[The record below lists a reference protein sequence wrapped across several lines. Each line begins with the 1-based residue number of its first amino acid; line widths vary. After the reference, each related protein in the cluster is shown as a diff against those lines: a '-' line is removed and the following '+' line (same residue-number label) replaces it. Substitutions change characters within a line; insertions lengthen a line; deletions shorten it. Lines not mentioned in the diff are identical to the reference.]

1 MIIGIISR
9 GTISRI
15 LVPILKLIKI
25 FYNYKVCLMRT
36 DRLGHL
42 SNNTQLF
49 FIRHKRNLIE
59 DTNYY
64 LIAPS
69 INSSKI
75 ANKDLLLL
83 HIEYTKNLHN
93 VRIITSSFFYYL
105 FFYSQGFLNDKRF
118 FSPLEYKSNE
128 VEFSL
133 QEQTVSFTNKQQ
145 VYGDDILLKMNI
157 TQNDKLVCIYTRDS
171 SFLENIDNSVDWS
184 YHDYRNT
191 NIESYLKT
199 IKFLISKGY
208 KVVRI
213 GSEYSKSLNY
223 INNNFIEYNLSSYKS
238 GFMDLYMPYM
248 ASFIIGCKSG
258 ATDLSLL
265 FNKPILVTDLTTF
278 VEAPLGKKDL
288 FIQKKIIDLNKNI
301 VPFKELVEN
310 EKFYTNDGNKMHSLY
325 GLSYIDNTEDEILEA
340 TIEMHSRIINNFV
353 LKDSQMALLRRY
365 HNEYCV
371 KNKNSSE
378 FVPISVNWLEKHY
391 ALYLDN

>member
-1 MIIGIISR
+1 MIIGIIAR
-9 GTISRI
+9 GIIPRI

-25 FYNYKVCLMRT
+25 FYNFRVCLMHT

-49 FIRHKRNLIE
+49 FIRHKRNLLE

-83 HIEYTKNLHN
+83 HIEYTKSLKN

-105 FFYSQGFLNDKRF
+105 LLFSQGFLNDKRLF
-118 FSPLEYKSNE
+118 FSLEYKSNE
-128 VEFSL
+128 IEFSF
-133 QEQTVSFTNKQQ
+133 QEQTVSFNEKQR
-145 VYGDDILLKMNI
+145 VFGNDILLQMNI
-157 TQNDKLVCIYTRDS
+157 KQNDKLVCIYTRDA
-171 SFLENIDNSVDWS
+171 SFLENRDNNVDWS

-191 NIESYLKT
+191 NIESYLKA
-199 IKFLISKGY
+199 IKFLINKGY
-208 KVVRI
+208 KVIRI

-223 INNNFIEYNLSSYKS
+223 INDNFIEYNLSEYKS
-238 GFMDLYMPYM
+238 GFMDLYIPYLV
-248 ASFIIGCKSG
+248 SFIIGCKSG

-265 FNKPILVTDLTTF
+265 FNTPILVTDLTTF
-278 VEAPLGKKDL
+278 VEAPLGKNDL
-288 FIQKKIIDLNKNI
+288 FIQKKLINSNENI

-310 EKFYTNDGNKMHSLY
+310 EKFYTNDGNKMLSLY

-340 TIEMHSRIINNFV
+340 TIEMYNRTINNFILEDAQMDL
-353 LKDSQMALLRRY
+353 LKRY

-371 KNKNSSE
+371 KNKYSSE
-378 FVPISVNWLEKHY
+378 FVPISVNWLEKNY
-391 ALYLDN
+391 ALYLDH

>member
-1 MIIGIISR
+1 MQ
-9 GTISRI
+9 
-15 LVPILKLIKI
+15 P
-25 FYNYKVCLMRT
+25 

-42 SNNTQLF
+42 SCNTQLF

-64 LIAPS
+64 LIAPA
-69 INSSKI
+69 INSSKV

-83 HIEYTKNLHN
+83 HIEYIKSLHN
-93 VRIITSSFFYYL
+93 VRIISSSFFYYL
-105 FFYSQGFLNDKRF
+105 FFFSQGFLNDKRL
-118 FSPLEYKSNE
+118 FSRLEYNSNE
-128 VEFSL
+128 IEFSF

-145 VYGDDILLKMNI
+145 VYGDSILLQMNI
-157 TQNDKLVCIYTRDS
+157 SQNDKLVCIYTRDS
-171 SFLENIDNSVDWS
+171 SFLENIDNSRDWS
-184 YHDYRNT
+184 YHNYRNT
-191 NIESYLKT
+191 NIESYLKA
-199 IKFLISKGY
+199 IKFLINKGY
-208 KVVRI
+208 KVIRI

-223 INNNFIEYNLSSYKS
+223 VNDNFIEYNLSKHKS

-265 FNKPILVTDLTTF
+265 FNTPILVTDLTTF
-278 VEAPLGKKDL
+278 VEAPLGKNDL
-288 FIQKKIIDLNKNI
+288 FIQKKLIDLNENI

-310 EKFYTNDGNKMHSLY
+310 EKFYTRDGNKMLSLF

-340 TIEMHSRIINNFV
+340 TIEMYNRIINNF
-353 LKDSQMALLRRY
+353 KMENAQMDLLRRY

-378 FVPISVNWLEKHY
+378 FVPISVNWLEKNY
-391 ALYLDN
+391 ALYLDY

>member
-1 MIIGIISR
+1 
-9 GTISRI
+9 
-15 LVPILKLIKI
+15 
-25 FYNYKVCLMRT
+25 MRT

-105 FFYSQGFLNDKRF
+105 FFYSQGVLNDKRF

-145 VYGDDILLKMNI
+145 AYGNDILLKMNI
-157 TQNDKLVCIYTRDS
+157 TQNDKLICIYTRDS

-223 INNNFIEYNLSSYKS
+223 INDNFIEYNLSRFKS

-340 TIEMHSRIINNFV
+340 TIEMYNRIVNNFV
-353 LKDSQMALLRRY
+353 LKDEQMDLLRRY

-378 FVPISVNWLEKHY
+378 FVPISVNWLEKNY
-391 ALYLDN
+391 ALYLDH

>member
-1 MIIGIISR
+1 MIIGIVARAIVP
-9 GTISRI
+9 RI

-25 FYNYKVCLMRT
+25 FYNFKVCLMQP

-42 SNNTQLF
+42 SCNTLLF

-64 LIAPS
+64 LIAPA
-69 INSSKI
+69 INSSKV

-83 HIEYTKNLHN
+83 HIEYIKSLHN
-93 VRIITSSFFYYL
+93 VRIISSSFFYYL
-105 FFYSQGFLNDKRF
+105 FFFSQGFLNDKRL
-118 FSPLEYKSNE
+118 FSRLEYKSNE
-128 VEFSL
+128 IEFSF

-145 VYGDDILLKMNI
+145 VYGDSILLQMNI
-157 TQNDKLVCIYTRDS
+157 SQNDKLVCIYTRDS
-171 SFLENIDNSVDWS
+171 SFLENIDNSRDWS
-184 YHDYRNT
+184 YHNYRNT
-191 NIESYLKT
+191 NIESYLKA
-199 IKFLISKGY
+199 IKFLINKGY
-208 KVVRI
+208 KVIRI

-223 INNNFIEYNLSSYKS
+223 VNDNFIEYNLSKHKS

-265 FNKPILVTDLTTF
+265 FNTPILVTDLTTF
-278 VEAPLGKKDL
+278 VEAPLGKNDL
-288 FIQKKIIDLNKNI
+288 FIQKKLIDLNENI

-310 EKFYTNDGNKMHSLY
+310 EKFYTRDGNKMLSLF

-340 TIEMHSRIINNFV
+340 TIEMYNRIINNF
-353 LKDSQMALLRRY
+353 KMETAQMDLLRRY

-378 FVPISVNWLEKHY
+378 FVPISVNWLEKNY
-391 ALYLDN
+391 ALYLDY